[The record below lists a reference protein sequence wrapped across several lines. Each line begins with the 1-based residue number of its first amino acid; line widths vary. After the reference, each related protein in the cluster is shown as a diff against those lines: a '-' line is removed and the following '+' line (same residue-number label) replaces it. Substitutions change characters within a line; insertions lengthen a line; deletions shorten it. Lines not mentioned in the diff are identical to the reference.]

1 MSTFQQIRYYGLI
14 GRNYL
19 DTYVTPSGLFNRT
32 PQHWHLVLVLLGLA
46 IFGYLI
52 GGLNFAV
59 LISKKSY
66 HEDIRDFGSK
76 NAGTTNMMRTYGKK
90 AAIATLLGDIGKGLV
105 ACLVGAL
112 LMGEAGGYFAGVACV
127 VGHMYP
133 VWFRFRGGKGIAT
146 TAAVILCMSPGT
158 FGVLITLFILIVLW
172 TKFISLG
179 SIIGMLFYP
188 LVLDRFSAFAWSA
201 QSYFVFPLRTAFA
214 ILVMLLVIW
223 KHRSNIQRLLEHRE
237 NKFSFHSSREKAAVA
252 QENAQDVE
260 NESQDTE
267 N

>member
-14 GRNYL
+14 GRRYMENFAVVEEETNVLRYL
-19 DTYVTPSGLFNRT
+19 GL
-32 PQHWHLVLVLLGLA
+32 PLLDHWGLVLILLGLA
-46 IFGYLI
+46 VFGYLI

-59 LISKKSY
+59 LISRRSY

-90 AAIATLLGDIGKGLV
+90 AAIATLAGDIGKGLV

-158 FGVLITLFILIVLW
+158 FGVLIALFILIVLW
-172 TKFISLG
+172 TKYISLG
-179 SIIGMLFYP
+179 SVIGMFMYP
-188 LVLDRFSAFAWSA
+188 FVLDRFSTLASKTL
-201 QSYFVFPLRTAFA
+201 FVFPARTLFA
-214 ILVMLLVIW
+214 MLLMLLTIW
-223 KHRSNIQRLLEHRE
+223 KHRTNIQRLLEHRE
-237 NKFSFHSSREKAAVA
+237 NKFSFHSSREKGKEAEEST
-252 QENAQDVE
+252 QESE
-260 NESQDTE
+260 K
-267 N
+267 